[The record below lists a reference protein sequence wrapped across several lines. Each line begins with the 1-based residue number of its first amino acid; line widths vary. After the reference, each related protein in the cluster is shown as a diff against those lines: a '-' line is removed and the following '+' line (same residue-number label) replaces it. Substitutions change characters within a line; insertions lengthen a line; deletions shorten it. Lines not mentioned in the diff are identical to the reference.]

1 MWASLAFLTTLVIS
15 AKGKYIVPGGRWQ
28 DTNGSLINAH
38 GSGITFDQG
47 SGRFWW
53 FGEYKTEDQ
62 PEGGGVSVYS
72 SEDLST
78 WTSGGL
84 ALAPIEG
91 HQYISPGNIIQ
102 RPKVAYSSETEDY
115 HMWWHADNS
124 TYGLLLQGHAVS
136 SKIGGPYSFVDATAP
151 LGNWSQDFGMFTD
164 YKDGRSYALYSNGDS
179 VDGRDVYISSM
190 NDNLTALEKTV
201 YRFPKFDLE
210 APSIMQ
216 TDKSYW
222 AFMSHKTGYR
232 PNSEKTH
239 DIPCFTKYLADD
251 ADVVAFRA
259 DSLSGPWSQPF
270 IISALNTRTFNS
282 QSGFTLRIKGT
293 KKTTYLYIGDQWD
306 SNSVWDSR
314 YIWLPI
320 QVDEKGKSVSVEWH
334 DVYDLDVKTG
344 EWKAIKGKTYSAKDA
359 KTQGGAYKQEANFAT
374 DGVILTGI
382 YGNDSTVTFENIEGS
397 GKPQWVSFYYQ
408 NTDDMGFGDQPGGT
422 PDRIGG
428 SWQLRRISSVVV
440 NGDSTNIETLYQRD
454 THKGIILSTP
464 IQLTLK
470 KGKNNKITIGSL
482 NNGFDNKGADLDR
495 IVVYPAED

>member
-1 MWASLAFLTTLVIS
+1 MRLLTPFLATLLAIS
-15 AKGKYIVPGGRWQ
+15 AKARYIVPGGRWH
-28 DTNGSLINAH
+28 DTNGSVINAH
-38 GSGITFDQG
+38 GAGITFDQK

-53 FGEYKTEDQ
+53 FGEYKTEDR
-62 PEGGGVSVYS
+62 PEGGGVAVYS

-78 WTSGGL
+78 WTPGGL

-91 HQYISPGNIIQ
+91 HPYVSPHGVIQ
-102 RPKVAYSSETEDY
+102 RPKVAYSAETEDY

-136 SKIGGPYSFVDATAP
+136 ANIGGPYKFVDATAP
-151 LGNWSQDFGMFTD
+151 LGNWSQDFGLFTD
-164 YKDGRSYALYSNGDS
+164 SKNGRSYALYSNGDS
-179 VDGRDVYISSM
+179 QDGRDVYITSM
-190 NDNLTALEKTV
+190 NENLTALDEV
-201 YRFPKFDLE
+201 IYRFPKYDLE
-210 APSIMQ
+210 APTIMQ
-216 TDKSYW
+216 TEKSYW
-222 AFMSHKTGYR
+222 ALMSHKTGYR
-232 PNSEKTH
+232 PNN
-239 DIPCFTKYLADD
+239 
-251 ADVVAFRA
+251 VVAFRA

-270 IISALNTRTFNS
+270 IVSPLNTRTFNS
-282 QSGFTLRIKGT
+282 QSGFTLKIEGT

-320 QVDEKGKSVSVEWH
+320 RTDESRKTLDVEWH

-344 EWKAIKGKTYSAKDA
+344 EWKSIKGETYSAKNA
-359 KTQGGAYKQEANFAT
+359 KTHGDTYKQEANFAT

-408 NTDDMGFGDQPGGT
+408 NTDDMGFGDQPGGS

-428 SWQLRRISSVVV
+428 AWQLRRISSVMV
-440 NGDSTNIETLYQRD
+440 NGDSSTIQTLYQRD

-464 IQLTLK
+464 LQLTLK
-470 KGKNNKITIGSL
+470 KGKKNTITIGGL
-482 NNGFDNKGADLDR
+482 YNGVDHKGADLDR
-495 IVVYPAED
+495 IVVYPPEK